1 MGRGSSTVSSA
12 LDCLFSSSMS
22 WMDGCRKSTELMVCT
37 GDDAPDD
44 LDDVVVEA
52 DEGRRRDVR
61 TLPGAKRERII
72 WKRVDGMLKVCML
85 KMI

>member
-1 MGRGSSTVSSA
+1 
-12 LDCLFSSSMS
+12 
-22 WMDGCRKSTELMVCT
+22 MVCT